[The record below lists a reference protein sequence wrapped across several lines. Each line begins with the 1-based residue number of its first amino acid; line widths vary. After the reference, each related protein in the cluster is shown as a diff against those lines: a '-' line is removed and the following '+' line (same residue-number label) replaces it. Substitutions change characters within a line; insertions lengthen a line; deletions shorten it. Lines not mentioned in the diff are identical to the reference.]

1 MTMVCGEEAAAAA
14 DGRFGGSL
22 QHEEEMGIMRRCS
35 MGGNSGSELGLTER
49 WWRRLEDRS

>member
-1 MTMVCGEEAAAAA
+1 MVCGEEGAAAA